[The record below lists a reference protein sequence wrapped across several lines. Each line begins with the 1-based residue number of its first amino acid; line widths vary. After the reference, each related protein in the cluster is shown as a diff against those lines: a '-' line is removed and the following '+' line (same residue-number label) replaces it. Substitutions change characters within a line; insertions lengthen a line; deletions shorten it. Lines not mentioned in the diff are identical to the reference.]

1 MTMNTSASGRRPSSQ
16 AGGNVRATSGTSGR
30 SSGQSSGHGGH
41 RGPHAWGRGGSAR
54 HASGGGHAKWHR
66 PSHAAAE
73 NASAD
78 RYVALLSMLVGQMV
92 VVSKQDGTRYVG
104 VLSTGALSN
113 ASEAGI
119 VLASAQVLETTEK
132 SVRAGEVLPTL
143 TIALRDVVEVDA
155 SGARVSSAQELQA
168 QQQRRGSGFRTDTEI
183 SGQPGTCGDGR
194 TLQRW
199 DDSSAGAAPAPASL
213 EQSTR
218 AGPWDQ
224 FAENE
229 ARFGVTS
236 NYEETMYTTKLDKS
250 GKDFKAREKE
260 AERLAKEIL
269 EGSTSNVHVAEERN
283 QVPAQ
288 EANEEDR
295 YGAVVR
301 ETPAPAPAPAP
312 APTTTGS
319 GKALTADF
327 RQFVSAERERL
338 VVRKAE
344 LAQKE
349 KQSRLA
355 DLKVWAQSFQL
366 KTPMPE
372 DMAMAMKKRVDATH
386 TKSTSTVS
394 SPATGPAPPVDQARA
409 KLAAMTIPAIP
420 PFKKAEEKKAPTK
433 LNAKASAF
441 NPAAASFTPG
451 ARVSVP
457 SVPFFGTRE
466 LRNRPNTAPL
476 RIGDE
481 FRAPKNKKLGEA
493 SKTSVW
499 WSYTGRPFRQ
509 QVAMSTYG
517 GKPPFVGEA
526 PMPMGAAPQ
535 LVPVAAAPAYASGLA
550 SPVPPG
556 GMHAAGSPPI
566 AAAPAG
572 AARGKS
578 PRPSP
583 QQAMMMPPGAP
594 PPGTPGSP
602 HPVAQPPYAF
612 VYPMAQYPFPAQQ
625 PYMSPS
631 EAPGAPPMIYR
642 PPPPGFAAPFAP
654 IPAGAPGAMPPHGA
668 YGGRPSSPPKRA
680 HTRGPKAPH
689 HRSFKSSG
697 GAEGEGPKRTG
708 TS

>member
-1 MTMNTSASGRRPSSQ
+1 
-16 AGGNVRATSGTSGR
+16 
-30 SSGQSSGHGGH
+30 
-41 RGPHAWGRGGSAR
+41 
-54 HASGGGHAKWHR
+54 
-66 PSHAAAE
+66 
-73 NASAD
+73 
-78 RYVALLSMLVGQMV
+78 MLVGQMV
-92 VVSKQDGTRYVG
+92 VVSVQSGTRYVG
-104 VLSTGALSN
+104 VLSPGTLSN

-119 VLASAQVLETTEK
+119 VLSSAQVLETTEK
-132 SVRAGEVLPTL
+132 SVHAGEVLPTL
-143 TIALRDVVEVDA
+143 TIALKDVAEVDA
-155 SGARVSSAQELQA
+155 SGARVSSTQELQKEQA
-168 QQQRRGSGFRTDTEI
+168 QQRRGSSFRTDTEI
-183 SGQPGTCGDGR
+183 SGQPGARGDGR

-199 DDSSAGAAPAPASL
+199 DDSSAGATPTAASL

-218 AGPWDQ
+218 SGPWDQ

-288 EANEEDR
+288 EVNEEDR

-301 ETPAPAPAPAP
+301 ELPTPAPN
-312 APTTTGS
+312 TMGS

-355 DLKVWAQSFQL
+355 DLKVWAQTFQL

-372 DMAMAMKKRVDATH
+372 DMAMAMKKRVDASH
-386 TKSTSTVS
+386 IKSTSTVS
-394 SPATGPAPPVDQARA
+394 SPATGPEPPVDQARA

-476 RIGDE
+476 RISDD
-481 FRAPKNKKLGEA
+481 FRAPKSKKLGEA

-509 QVAMSTYG
+509 QVAMSTYM

-526 PMPMGAAPQ
+526 PMPLGAAPS
-535 LVPVAAAPAYASGLA
+535 LVPVAAAPGYAPGMA

-556 GMHAAGSPPI
+556 AMHAASSPPV
-566 AAAPAG
+566 APAPAG
-572 AARGKS
+572 GARGSGKS

-594 PPGTPGSP
+594 APGTPASP
-602 HPVAQPPYAF
+602 HPVAQQPYAF

-625 PYMSPS
+625 PYMPP
-631 EAPGAPPMIYR
+631 EAAGAPPMIYR
-642 PPPPGFAAPFAP
+642 APPPPGFAAPYAP
-654 IPAGAPGAMPPHGA
+654 MPAGGPGAMPPQGA

-680 HTRGPKAPH
+680 HARGSKAPH
-689 HRSFKSSG
+689 HRAPKSTG
-697 GAEGEGPKRTG
+697 GADAEGTKRTG

>member
-1 MTMNTSASGRRPSSQ
+1 MRATNGISGR
-16 AGGNVRATSGTSGR
+16 GGGSGGS
-30 SSGQSSGHGGH
+30 HGGH
-41 RGPHAWGRGGSAR
+41 RGSHGWGRGGSAR

-66 PSHAAAE
+66 SSHAAAE
-73 NASAD
+73 TSAD
-78 RYVALLSMLVGQMV
+78 RYMALLSMLVGQMV
-92 VVSKQDGTRYVG
+92 VVTVQGGTRYVG
-104 VLSTGALSN
+104 VLSTGTLSN

-119 VLASAQVLETTEK
+119 VLSSAQMLETTEK
-132 SVRAGEVLPTL
+132 SVHAGKVLPTM
-143 TIALRDVVEVDA
+143 TIVLKDVVEVDA
-155 SGARVSSAQELQA
+155 SGARVSSVQELQKEQA
-168 QQQRRGSGFRTDTEI
+168 QQRRGPGFRTDTEI
-183 SGQPGTCGDGR
+183 SGQPGARGDGR

-199 DDSSAGAAPAPASL
+199 DDSSAGAMPAAASL

-269 EGSTSNVHVAEERN
+269 EGSTTNVHVAEERN

-301 ETPAPAPAPAP
+301 EPPAPAPAPAP
-312 APTTTGS
+312 APTTTGPS
-319 GKALTADF
+319 KALTADF

-355 DLKVWAQSFQL
+355 DLKVWAQTFQL

-372 DMAMAMKKRVDATH
+372 DMAMAMKKRTDASQI
-386 TKSTSTVS
+386 KSTSTVS
-394 SPATGPAPPVDQARA
+394 SPATGTKAPVDQTRA

-420 PFKKAEEKKAPTK
+420 PFKKAEKAPTK

-441 NPAAASFTPG
+441 NPTAASFTPG
-451 ARVSVP
+451 ARVSAP

-466 LRNRPNTAPL
+466 LRNRPSTAPL
-476 RIGDE
+476 SVSDD
-481 FRAPKNKKLGEA
+481 FRAPKSKKLGEA

-509 QVAMSTYG
+509 QAAMSTYV

-526 PMPMGAAPQ
+526 PMPLSTAPS
-535 LVPVAAAPAYASGLA
+535 LVPVAAAPGYAPGLA

-556 GMHAAGSPPI
+556 AVHVASSPTI
-566 AAAPAG
+566 APAPVDG
-572 AARGKS
+572 ARGPGKS

-594 PPGTPGSP
+594 PPGTPASP
-602 HPVAQPPYAF
+602 HPVAQQPYAF

-625 PYMSPS
+625 PYMPP

-642 PPPPGFAAPFAP
+642 APPPPGFAAPYAP
-654 IPAGAPGAMPPHGA
+654 MPAGGPGAMPPQGG

-680 HTRGPKAPH
+680 HTRGSKASH
-689 HRSFKSSG
+689 HREPKPNRG
-697 GAEGEGPKRTG
+697 TEGEGPKRTG